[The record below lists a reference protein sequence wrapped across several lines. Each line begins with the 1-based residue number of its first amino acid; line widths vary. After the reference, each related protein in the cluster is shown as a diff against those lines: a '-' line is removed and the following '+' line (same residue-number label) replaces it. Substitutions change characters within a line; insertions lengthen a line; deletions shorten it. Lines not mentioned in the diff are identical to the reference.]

1 MANVIIAD
9 DAKFMRMM
17 LRKILE
23 GEGHKV
29 VAECSSGKEV
39 ISMYANLRPDFV
51 TMDIVMPEPN
61 GIEAVKSIREFDPF
75 AKIIMV
81 TALGQEAMV
90 VEALK
95 AGASDL
101 IIKPYKAGKVV
112 QAVDKLIKKI

>member
-23 GEGHKV
+23 GQGHKII
-29 VAECSSGKEV
+29 AEASSGKEV
-39 ISMYANLRPDFV
+39 IQLYANLRPDFV
-51 TMDIVMPEPN
+51 TMDNVMPEPN
-61 GIEAVKSIREFDPF
+61 GIEAVKNIRQFDPM

-95 AGASDL
+95 AGASDF
-101 IIKPYKAGKVV
+101 IIKPFKAGKVI
-112 QAVDKLIKKI
+112 QAIDKLLRK